1 MHINF
6 IIFHFL
12 FSLFFLIICKRLNIL
27 VDNKAEAHK
36 KYSSKSR
43 SFLIGGILTII
54 FLNYYYFFIE
64 KNIALCLFVSSI
76 FLIGLMSDLKRI
88 NSVSLRFLMQ
98 FIFIVC
104 FTNYLNVEINST
116 KIIFIDEL
124 LKNQLV
130 NIFFVSFCLLVLI
143 NGSNFIDGINCNA
156 VIYFLIILLTIL
168 IGFDNFIINK
178 EILINLILILILI
191 FFLNAFGFIYLG
203 DSGSYTISLF
213 IGLFLINFSQTNNA
227 ISPYLV
233 IVLLWY
239 PCFELLFSMIRRL
252 FKQINTYEP
261 DTLHLHHLIYKKF
274 KINFKN
280 KNNLLLH
287 ILTSTSINLYNLIIF
302 IISLNYIY
310 NSEILLLITAMNIF
324 VYIVL
329 YNYLKK
335 KIA

>member
-12 FSLFFLIICKRLNIL
+12 FSLFFLIICKKLNIL
-27 VDNKAEAHK
+27 VDNKTEAHK

-43 SFLIGGILTII
+43 SFLIGGVLTII

-64 KNIALCLFVSSI
+64 KNVALCFFISSI

-88 NSVSLRFLMQ
+88 NSVSIRFLLQ
-98 FIFIVC
+98 IIFIVC
-104 FTNYLNVEINST
+104 FINYLNVEINST
-116 KIIFIDEL
+116 KIIFVDEL

-156 VIYFLIILLTIL
+156 IIYFLIILLTIL
-168 IGFDNFIINK
+168 IGLDNFIINK
-178 EILINLILILILI
+178 EILINMILILILIL
-191 FFLNAFGFIYLG
+191 FLNAFGFVYLG

-213 IGLFLINFSQTNNA
+213 VGLFLINFSQTNNA
-227 ISPYLV
+227 ISPYLM

-261 DTLHLHHLIYKKF
+261 DTFHLHHLIYKKF
-274 KINFKN
+274 KISFTN

-302 IISLNYIY
+302 VISLNYIY
-310 NSEILLLITAMNIF
+310 NSEILMLIMAMNIF
-324 VYIVL
+324 LYSVL